1 MFLVTLELSINF
13 EDRPLSSHET
23 LWGGK
28 RIPSGTI
35 TKTIIMKNSSK
46 VIYCRYRIHLN
57 IKTDTSLLLRV
68 MERNCLLYTS
78 DAADE

>member
-1 MFLVTLELSINF
+1 MM
-13 EDRPLSSHET
+13 SSHEM

-35 TKTIIMKNSSK
+35 TNTCIMKNSSK

-57 IKTDTSLLLRV
+57 IKTDTSLILSF
-68 MERNCLLYTS
+68 MERKCR
-78 DAADE
+78 